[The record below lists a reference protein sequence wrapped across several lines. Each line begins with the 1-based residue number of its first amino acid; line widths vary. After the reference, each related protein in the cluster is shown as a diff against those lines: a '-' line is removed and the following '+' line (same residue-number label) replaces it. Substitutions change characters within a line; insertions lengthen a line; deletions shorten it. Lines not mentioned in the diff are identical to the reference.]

1 MSSSPSR
8 SLSLSELLRSG
19 LQISPQPL
27 LSAEDP
33 FNDNLEASVSPFA
46 RRSSSDLLDAAE
58 DDWCEGGAWSPP
70 GPELRRKIAAQVESY
85 LSDGNLAED
94 AFLLKHVQRNR
105 MGYVSLKLLTSFKK
119 ARHTVL
125 WMW

>member
-33 FNDNLEASVSPFA
+33 FNDNLEA
-46 RRSSSDLLDAAE
+46 SSDLLDAAE